1 MKPRFVD
8 DMKNITVEV
17 GQDATF
23 TCTVSEIHVGRDSS
37 SRLPGVTGDTVQ
49 GYRVG
54 WVNANSKAIQ
64 AIGTH
69 VITHNDR
76 VSGSEEASTRIYS
89 TDLITYQ
96 QSSAVSH
103 DEARRKWMLHIAK
116 AQLEDSGPYMCQ
128 VLYYTMYCTVLY
140 CTVLFYM

>member
-23 TCTVSEIHVGRDSS
+23 TCTVSEIHVGTDS
-37 SRLPGVTGDTVQ
+37 RQPGVTGDTVQ

-76 VSGSEEASTRIYS
+76 VSGNQEA
-89 TDLITYQ
+89 
-96 QSSAVSH
+96 A
-103 DEARRKWMLHIAK
+103 MLEM
-116 AQLEDSGPYMCQ
+116 LDN
-128 VLYYTMYCTVLY
+128 
-140 CTVLFYM
+140 

>member
-23 TCTVSEIHVGRDSS
+23 TCTVSEIHVGRDS
-37 SRLPGVTGDTVQ
+37 RQPGVTGDTVQ

-76 VSGSEEASTRIYS
+76 VSGNQEA
-89 TDLITYQ
+89 
-96 QSSAVSH
+96 A
-103 DEARRKWMLHIAK
+103 MLEMLDNG
-116 AQLEDSGPYMCQ
+116 QC
-128 VLYYTMYCTVLY
+128 
-140 CTVLFYM
+140 